1 MPQRIIL
8 PSSRSIIENKLLTA
22 LNHDVSVAILATKDD
37 LDVLIEALEFAG
49 SIRAPGTHGQFRDI
63 APVAH
68 ARALAADYTALR
80 QAAFP

>member
-1 MPQRIIL
+1 MSTPTIL

-22 LNHDVSVAILATKDD
+22 LNDDSCVAILATKDD

-49 SIRAPGTHGQFRDI
+49 SIRAPDRNGQFHDI
-63 APVAH
+63 EPVAR
-68 ARALAADYTALR
+68 ARALATDYKALR

>member
-1 MPQRIIL
+1 MSNPTIL

-22 LNHDVSVAILATKDD
+22 LNDDSCVAILATKDD
-37 LDVLIEALEFAG
+37 LDVLIAALNYAMLGKPEQT
-49 SIRAPGTHGQFRDI
+49 RR
-63 APVAH
+63 